1 MKKLIYLLFFAIIF
15 GQEASKDNIQ
25 NISIVSTTN
34 VYSEFYDCGCPK
46 NPLGGL
52 ARKTFFLKNM
62 MPGRDSFL
70 IDAGN
75 ALFDSNQINP
85 DNLSIENKR
94 FKARNF
100 VKTLEFLGQDVVNI
114 GSNDFKGGVDFL
126 VNITKDS
133 SVNFISANLY
143 DKSSNKLLFKP
154 YHILEKDGAKIAF
167 IGLSQSARSNSIINK
182 NFIEEGNKYISELKP
197 SVDIIVLL
205 VNVLDEN
212 LIDLSQSFNNADYIF
227 LSGSKRRTEPRSK
240 QSDSGALVY
249 GGGIQGK
256 HLSIVDIRI
265 KAPNKAIID
274 VSAPFNR
281 LQEIDYRLN
290 RLQAK
295 DPSISL
301 EELYANQ
308 PNVLSL
314 IEKYQKEATELGIS
328 LAGYQNRSTFLA
340 FPFLRRYPMIKMLLR
355 SFKTLLTRQIFLSKT
370 NFIFFLF
377 YNLKLFYYDML
388 CECSSA
394 GRAQPCQGW
403 GRAFESRHSL
413 NSLSIQKMN
422 Q

>member
-15 GQEASKDNIQ
+15 GQDASKENIQ

-126 VNITKDS
+126 INITESS

-143 DKSSNKLLFKP
+143 DKSSNELLFKP
-154 YHILEKDGAKIAF
+154 YHILEKDGLKIAF

-182 NFIEEGNKYISELKP
+182 NFIEEGNRYISEIKP
-197 SVDIIVLL
+197 SVDIIVML
-205 VNVLDEN
+205 VNVFDEN
-212 LIDLSQSFNNADYIF
+212 LIDLSKSFNNADYIF
-227 LSGSKRRTEPRSK
+227 LSGSKSRTEPRSK
-240 QSDSGALVY
+240 QSDAGALVY

-256 HLSIVDIRI
+256 HLSILDIRI

-295 DPSISL
+295 DPSIRL

-328 LAGYQNRSTFLA
+328 LAGHQNRSTFFSVPLSPTIPDDKDVAA
-340 FPFLRRYPMIKMLLR
+340 FIQDIADKADF
-355 SFKTLLTRQIFLSKT
+355 S
-370 NFIFFLF
+370 
-377 YNLKLFYYDML
+377 LK
-388 CECSSA
+388 
-394 GRAQPCQGW
+394 
-403 GRAFESRHSL
+403 
-413 NSLSIQKMN
+413 N
-422 Q
+422 

>member
-1 MKKLIYLLFFAIIF
+1 MTKLLYLLFFTVIF
-15 GQEASKDNIQ
+15 SQEPLEDTTQ

-52 ARKTFFLKNM
+52 ARKKFFLNNM
-62 MPGRDSFL
+62 MAGRESFL
-70 IDAGN
+70 VDAGN

-85 DNLSIENKR
+85 DNLSIKDKR

-100 VKTLEFLGQDVVNI
+100 VKALEFLGQDVVNI

-126 VNITKDS
+126 IDITKNS

-143 DKSSNKLLFKP
+143 DKSKNSLLFKP

-167 IGLSQSARSNSIINK
+167 IGLSQSARSNSILNK

-212 LIDLSQSFNNADYIF
+212 LIDLSKSFEKADYIF
-227 LSGSKRRTEPRSK
+227 LSGTTKRTEPRTK
-240 QSDSGALVY
+240 QSDSGALIY

-256 HLSIVDIRI
+256 HLSILDIRI
-265 KAPNKAIID
+265 KASNEVIND

-295 DPSISL
+295 NPSIPL

-308 PNVLSL
+308 PNVLDL
-314 IEKYQKEATELGIS
+314 IKKYQKEATGLGIS
-328 LAGYQNRSTFLA
+328 LAGFSNRS
-340 FPFLRRYPMIKMLLR
+340 
-355 SFKTLLTRQIFLSKT
+355 
-370 NFIFFLF
+370 IFFSVPLSPTIPDDKEVAAF
-377 YNLKLFYYDML
+377 IQDVADKADFSLK
-388 CECSSA
+388 
-394 GRAQPCQGW
+394 
-403 GRAFESRHSL
+403 
-413 NSLSIQKMN
+413 N
-422 Q
+422 

>member
-15 GQEASKDNIQ
+15 GQDISKENIK
-25 NISIVSTTN
+25 NFSIVSTTN

-62 MPGRDSFL
+62 MPDRDSIL

-75 ALFDSNQINP
+75 SLFDSNQINP

-126 VNITKDS
+126 LDITKDS
-133 SVNFISANLY
+133 SVNFISANIY
-143 DKSSNKLLFKP
+143 DKSSENLLFKP
-154 YHILEKDGAKIAF
+154 YHIIEKDGAEIAF
-167 IGLSQSARSNSIINK
+167 IGLSQSARSDSIINK
-182 NFIEEGNKYISELKP
+182 NFIEEGNRYISELKP

-212 LIDLSQSFNNADYIF
+212 LIDLSQSFKSADYIF
-227 LSGSKRRTEPRSK
+227 LSGSTRRTEPRSK

-295 DPSISL
+295 DPSMRL
-301 EELYANQ
+301 EDLYANQ

-328 LAGYQNRSTFLA
+328 LSGHQNRSTFFSIPLSPTIPDDKEVAA
-340 FPFLRRYPMIKMLLR
+340 FIQDIADKADFP
-355 SFKTLLTRQIFLSKT
+355 
-370 NFIFFLF
+370 
-377 YNLKLFYYDML
+377 LKD
-388 CECSSA
+388 
-394 GRAQPCQGW
+394 
-403 GRAFESRHSL
+403 
-413 NSLSIQKMN
+413 
-422 Q
+422 

>member
-100 VKTLEFLGQDVVNI
+100 VKTLEFLGQDIVNI

-126 VNITKDS
+126 INITKDS

-154 YHILEKDGAKIAF
+154 YHIIEKDGAKIAF

-182 NFIEEGNKYISELKP
+182 NFIEEGNKFISELKP
-197 SVDIIVLL
+197 SVDIIILL
-205 VNVLDEN
+205 INVLDEN

-227 LSGSKRRTEPRSK
+227 LSGSIKRSEPRSR

-328 LAGYQNRSTFLA
+328 VAGHQNRSTFFSIPLSPSIPDDKEVAA
-340 FPFLRRYPMIKMLLR
+340 FIQDIANKA
-355 SFKTLLTRQIFLSKT
+355 
-370 NFIFFLF
+370 NFS
-377 YNLKLFYYDML
+377 LKD
-388 CECSSA
+388 
-394 GRAQPCQGW
+394 
-403 GRAFESRHSL
+403 
-413 NSLSIQKMN
+413 
-422 Q
+422 

>member
-15 GQEASKDNIQ
+15 GQEVSKDNIQ

-85 DNLSIENKR
+85 DNLSIQNKR

-227 LSGSKRRTEPRSK
+227 LSGSTRRTEPRSR

-301 EELYANQ
+301 EALYANQ

-328 LAGYQNRSTFLA
+328 LAGHQNRSTFFSIPLSPTIPDDKEVAA
-340 FPFLRRYPMIKMLLR
+340 FIQDIADKADFP
-355 SFKTLLTRQIFLSKT
+355 
-370 NFIFFLF
+370 
-377 YNLKLFYYDML
+377 LKD
-388 CECSSA
+388 
-394 GRAQPCQGW
+394 
-403 GRAFESRHSL
+403 
-413 NSLSIQKMN
+413 
-422 Q
+422 

>member
-1 MKKLIYLLFFAIIF
+1 MKILIYIIF
-15 GQEASKDNIQ
+15 FTIIVGQDTSNENFLD
-25 NISIVSTTN
+25 ISIVSTSN
-34 VYSEFYDCGCPK
+34 VYSEYYDCGCPK

-75 ALFDSNQINP
+75 SLFDSNQINP

-100 VKTLEFLGQDVVNI
+100 VKILEFLGQDVVNI

-126 VNITKDS
+126 IDITKDS
-133 SVNFISANLY
+133 SINFISANLY
-143 DKSSNKLLFKP
+143 DKSSNELLFKP
-154 YHILEKDGAKIAF
+154 YYVYEKDGARIAF

-182 NFIEEGNKYISELKP
+182 NFIEEGNRYISELKS
-197 SVDIIVLL
+197 SVDIIVMLI
-205 VNVLDEN
+205 NVIDEN
-212 LIDLSQSFNNADYIF
+212 LIDLSKSFTNADYIF
-227 LSGSKRRTEPRSK
+227 LSGSTKRTEPRSK
-240 QSDSGALVY
+240 QSDSGALIY

-256 HLSIVDIRI
+256 HLSILDIRI
-265 KAPNKAIID
+265 KAPNKPIID

-295 DPSISL
+295 NPSIRL

-328 LAGYQNRSTFLA
+328 LAGYQNRSTFFSIPLSPTIPDDKDVAA
-340 FPFLRRYPMIKMLLR
+340 FIQDIADKADFP
-355 SFKTLLTRQIFLSKT
+355 
-370 NFIFFLF
+370 
-377 YNLKLFYYDML
+377 LKD
-388 CECSSA
+388 
-394 GRAQPCQGW
+394 
-403 GRAFESRHSL
+403 
-413 NSLSIQKMN
+413 
-422 Q
+422 

>member
-1 MKKLIYLLFFAIIF
+1 MKKLIYLLFLTIIF
-15 GQEASKDNIQ
+15 GQEATKDNIQ

-62 MPGRDSFL
+62 MPDRDSIL

-295 DPSISL
+295 DPSMRL
-301 EELYANQ
+301 EDLYANQ

-328 LAGYQNRSTFLA
+328 LAGHQNRSTFFSIPLSPTIPDDKEVAA
-340 FPFLRRYPMIKMLLR
+340 FIQDIADKADFP
-355 SFKTLLTRQIFLSKT
+355 
-370 NFIFFLF
+370 
-377 YNLKLFYYDML
+377 LKD
-388 CECSSA
+388 
-394 GRAQPCQGW
+394 
-403 GRAFESRHSL
+403 
-413 NSLSIQKMN
+413 
-422 Q
+422 

>member
-1 MKKLIYLLFFAIIF
+1 LKKLIYILFFTIIF
-15 GQEASKDNIQ
+15 GQETSKENFLY
-25 NISIVSTTN
+25 ISILSTSN
-34 VYSEFYDCGCPK
+34 VFSEYYDCGCPK

-85 DNLSIENKR
+85 DNLSLENKR

-100 VKTLEFLGQDVVNI
+100 VKTLEFLGQDIVNI

-126 VNITKDS
+126 IDITKDS

-154 YHILEKDGAKIAF
+154 YHVLEKNGAKIAF
-167 IGLSQSARSNSIINK
+167 IGLSESARSNSMINK
-182 NFIEEGNKYISELKP
+182 NYIEEGNRLISELKDK
-197 SVDIIVLL
+197 VDIIILL
-205 VNVLDEN
+205 VDKKHNTNIRDVS
-212 LIDLSQSFNNADYIF
+212 LSFLALSNSFPDANYIF
-227 LSGSKRRTEPRSK
+227 VSGSTKRTEPRTK

-249 GGGIQGK
+249 GGGIQGM
-256 HLSIVDIRI
+256 HLSILDIRI
-265 KAPNKAIID
+265 KAPNEAIID

-295 DPSISL
+295 DPSIRL

-328 LAGYQNRSTFLA
+328 LAGYQNRSTF
-340 FPFLRRYPMIKMLLR
+340 FSVP
-355 SFKTLLTRQIFLSKT
+355 LSPAIPDDKDVAT
-370 NFIFFLF
+370 FIQNIANKADFS
-377 YNLKLFYYDML
+377 LK
-388 CECSSA
+388 
-394 GRAQPCQGW
+394 
-403 GRAFESRHSL
+403 
-413 NSLSIQKMN
+413 N
-422 Q
+422 

>member
-1 MKKLIYLLFFAIIF
+1 MKKLVYLLFLATIF
-15 GQEASKDNIQ
+15 GQEASKNNIQ

-126 VNITKDS
+126 IDITKDS
-133 SVNFISANLY
+133 SVNFVSANLY

-154 YHILEKDGAKIAF
+154 YHIMEKDGAKIAF

-182 NFIEEGNKYISELKP
+182 NFIEEGNKYISELKS
-197 SVDIIVLL
+197 SVDIIVML

-212 LIDLSQSFNNADYIF
+212 LIDLSQSFSNADYIF
-227 LSGSKRRTEPRSK
+227 LSGSSRRTEPRSK

-274 VSAPFNR
+274 VSSPFNR

-328 LAGYQNRSTFLA
+328 LAGHQNRSTFFSIPLSPTIPDDKEVA
-340 FPFLRRYPMIKMLLR
+340 SFIQEIADKADFP
-355 SFKTLLTRQIFLSKT
+355 
-370 NFIFFLF
+370 
-377 YNLKLFYYDML
+377 LKD
-388 CECSSA
+388 
-394 GRAQPCQGW
+394 
-403 GRAFESRHSL
+403 
-413 NSLSIQKMN
+413 
-422 Q
+422 

>member
-1 MKKLIYLLFFAIIF
+1 MKKLIYLLFFTIIF
-15 GQEASKDNIQ
+15 GQEATKDNIQ

-62 MPGRDSFL
+62 MPDRDSIL

-126 VNITKDS
+126 INITDNS

-154 YHILEKDGAKIAF
+154 YHILEKDGARIAF

-182 NFIEEGNKYISELKP
+182 NFIEEGNKYISELKS
-197 SVDIIVLL
+197 SVDIIVML

-212 LIDLSQSFNNADYIF
+212 LIDLSKSFNNADYIF
-227 LSGSKRRTEPRSK
+227 LSGSTKRTEPRSK

-249 GGGIQGK
+249 SGGIQGK
-256 HLSIVDIRI
+256 HLSILDIRI
-265 KAPNKAIID
+265 KAPKEAIID

-295 DPSISL
+295 DPSIRL

-328 LAGYQNRSTFLA
+328 LAGHENRSTFFSVPLSPTIPDDKDVAA
-340 FPFLRRYPMIKMLLR
+340 FIQNIADKADF
-355 SFKTLLTRQIFLSKT
+355 S
-370 NFIFFLF
+370 
-377 YNLKLFYYDML
+377 LK
-388 CECSSA
+388 
-394 GRAQPCQGW
+394 
-403 GRAFESRHSL
+403 
-413 NSLSIQKMN
+413 N
-422 Q
+422 

>member
-1 MKKLIYLLFFAIIF
+1 MTKLLYLLFFTVIF
-15 GQEASKDNIQ
+15 SQEPLKDTTQ

-52 ARKTFFLKNM
+52 ARKKFFLDNM
-62 MPGRDSFL
+62 MPGRESFL
-70 IDAGN
+70 VDAGN

-85 DNLSIENKR
+85 DNLSIKDKR

-100 VKTLEFLGQDVVNI
+100 VKALEFLGQDVVNI

-126 VNITKDS
+126 IDITKDS

-143 DKSSNKLLFKP
+143 DKSTNSLLFKP

-167 IGLSQSARSNSIINK
+167 IGLSQSARSNSILNK
-182 NFIEEGNKYISELKP
+182 NFIEEGNKFISELKP

-212 LIDLSQSFNNADYIF
+212 LIDLSKSFEKADYIF
-227 LSGSKRRTEPRSK
+227 LSGTTKRTEPRTK
-240 QSDSGALVY
+240 QSDSGALIY

-256 HLSIVDIRI
+256 HLSILDIRI
-265 KAPNKAIID
+265 KASNEAIND

-295 DPSISL
+295 DPSIRL

-328 LAGYQNRSTFLA
+328 LAGFSNRS
-340 FPFLRRYPMIKMLLR
+340 
-355 SFKTLLTRQIFLSKT
+355 
-370 NFIFFLF
+370 IFFSVPLSPTIPDDKEVAAF
-377 YNLKLFYYDML
+377 IQDVADKADFSLK
-388 CECSSA
+388 
-394 GRAQPCQGW
+394 
-403 GRAFESRHSL
+403 
-413 NSLSIQKMN
+413 N
-422 Q
+422 

>member
-167 IGLSQSARSNSIINK
+167 IGLSHSPRSNSLITK

-295 DPSISL
+295 DPSIRL

-328 LAGYQNRSTFLA
+328 LAGYQNRSTFFSVPSFSDDTDDKDVAA
-340 FPFLRRYPMIKMLLR
+340 FIQNIADKADF
-355 SFKTLLTRQIFLSKT
+355 S
-370 NFIFFLF
+370 
-377 YNLKLFYYDML
+377 LK
-388 CECSSA
+388 
-394 GRAQPCQGW
+394 
-403 GRAFESRHSL
+403 
-413 NSLSIQKMN
+413 N
-422 Q
+422 

>member
-1 MKKLIYLLFFAIIF
+1 MKILYIISIIF
-15 GQEASKDNIQ
+15 LISCQKDVSKEDIKPQQTKDVPSEEVLTKDVSSEEIQTNSVEQPKNTAQ

-52 ARKTFFLKNM
+52 ARKKFFLNNM
-62 MPGRDSFL
+62 MSRKEYL
-70 IDAGN
+70 LVDAGN

-85 DNLSIENKR
+85 DNLSIKDKK

-100 VKTLEFLGQDVVNI
+100 IKTLEFLGQDIVNI

-126 VNITKDS
+126 IDITKNS

-143 DKSSNKLLFKP
+143 NKSTNSLLFKP
-154 YHILEKDGAKIAF
+154 YHILEMDGARIAF

-212 LIDLSQSFNNADYIF
+212 LIDLSQSFEKADYIF
-227 LSGSKRRTEPRSK
+227 LSGSTKRTEPRTK
-240 QSDSGALVY
+240 QSDEGALVY

-256 HLSIVDIRI
+256 HLSILDIRI
-265 KAPNKAIID
+265 KTSNEAIND

-295 DPSISL
+295 DPSKTL
-301 EELYANQ
+301 ENLYANQ

-328 LAGYQNRSTFLA
+328 LSGYSNRS
-340 FPFLRRYPMIKMLLR
+340 
-355 SFKTLLTRQIFLSKT
+355 
-370 NFIFFLF
+370 IFFSVPLSPTIPDDKEVAAF
-377 YNLKLFYYDML
+377 IQGIADKANFPLK
-388 CECSSA
+388 
-394 GRAQPCQGW
+394 
-403 GRAFESRHSL
+403 
-413 NSLSIQKMN
+413 N
-422 Q
+422 

>member
-1 MKKLIYLLFFAIIF
+1 MKKIIYLLFLTIIF
-15 GQEASKDNIQ
+15 GQEATKDNIQ

-62 MPGRDSFL
+62 MPGRDSIL

-126 VNITKDS
+126 INITGSS

-154 YHILEKDGAKIAF
+154 YHILEKDGARIAF

-182 NFIEEGNKYISELKP
+182 NFIEEGNKYIYELKS
-197 SVDIIVLL
+197 SVDIIVML

-212 LIDLSQSFNNADYIF
+212 LIDLSKSFNSADYIF
-227 LSGSKRRTEPRSK
+227 LSGSSKRTEPRSK

-256 HLSIVDIRI
+256 HLSILDIRI

-295 DPSISL
+295 DPSIRL

-328 LAGYQNRSTFLA
+328 LAGHENRSTFFSVPLSPTIPDDKDVAA
-340 FPFLRRYPMIKMLLR
+340 FIQDIADKADF
-355 SFKTLLTRQIFLSKT
+355 S
-370 NFIFFLF
+370 
-377 YNLKLFYYDML
+377 LK
-388 CECSSA
+388 
-394 GRAQPCQGW
+394 
-403 GRAFESRHSL
+403 
-413 NSLSIQKMN
+413 N
-422 Q
+422 

>member
-1 MKKLIYLLFFAIIF
+1 LKKLIYILFFTIIF
-15 GQEASKDNIQ
+15 GQETSKENFLD
-25 NISIVSTTN
+25 ISIVSTSN
-34 VYSEFYDCGCPK
+34 VFSEYYDCGCPK

-85 DNLSIENKR
+85 DNLSLENKR

-100 VKTLEFLGQDVVNI
+100 VKTLEFLGQDIVNI

-126 VNITKDS
+126 IDITKDS

-154 YHILEKDGAKIAF
+154 YHVLEKNGAKIAF
-167 IGLSQSARSNSIINK
+167 IGLSESARSNSMINK
-182 NFIEEGNKYISELKP
+182 NYIEEGNRLISELKDK
-197 SVDIIVLL
+197 VDIIILL
-205 VNVLDEN
+205 VDKKHNTNIRDVS
-212 LIDLSQSFNNADYIF
+212 LSFLALSNSFPDANYIF
-227 LSGSKRRTEPRSK
+227 VSGSTKRTEPRTK

-249 GGGIQGK
+249 GGGIQGM
-256 HLSIVDIRI
+256 HLSILDIRI
-265 KAPNKAIID
+265 KAPNEAIID

-295 DPSISL
+295 DPSIRL

-328 LAGYQNRSTFLA
+328 LAGYQNRSTFFSVPLSPAIPDDKDVAA
-340 FPFLRRYPMIKMLLR
+340 FIQNIANKADF
-355 SFKTLLTRQIFLSKT
+355 S
-370 NFIFFLF
+370 
-377 YNLKLFYYDML
+377 LK
-388 CECSSA
+388 
-394 GRAQPCQGW
+394 
-403 GRAFESRHSL
+403 
-413 NSLSIQKMN
+413 N
-422 Q
+422 

>member
-1 MKKLIYLLFFAIIF
+1 LKKLIYILFFTIIF
-15 GQEASKDNIQ
+15 GQETSKENFLD
-25 NISIVSTTN
+25 ISIVSTSN
-34 VYSEFYDCGCPK
+34 VFSEYYDCGCPK

-85 DNLSIENKR
+85 DNLSLENKR

-100 VKTLEFLGQDVVNI
+100 VKTLEFLGQDIVNI

-126 VNITKDS
+126 IDITKDS

-154 YHILEKDGAKIAF
+154 YHVLEKNGAKIAF
-167 IGLSQSARSNSIINK
+167 IGLSESARSNSMINK
-182 NFIEEGNKYISELKP
+182 NYIEEGNRLISELKDK
-197 SVDIIVLL
+197 VDIIILL
-205 VNVLDEN
+205 VDKKHNTNIRDVS
-212 LIDLSQSFNNADYIF
+212 LSFLALSNSFPDANYIF
-227 LSGSKRRTEPRSK
+227 VSGSTKRTEPRTK

-249 GGGIQGK
+249 GGGIQGM
-256 HLSIVDIRI
+256 HLSILDIRI
-265 KAPNKAIID
+265 KAPNEAIID

-290 RLQAK
+290 RLKAK
-295 DPSISL
+295 DPSIRL

-328 LAGYQNRSTFLA
+328 LAGYQNRSTFFSVPLSPTIPDDKDVAA
-340 FPFLRRYPMIKMLLR
+340 FIQNIADKADF
-355 SFKTLLTRQIFLSKT
+355 S
-370 NFIFFLF
+370 
-377 YNLKLFYYDML
+377 LK
-388 CECSSA
+388 
-394 GRAQPCQGW
+394 
-403 GRAFESRHSL
+403 
-413 NSLSIQKMN
+413 N
-422 Q
+422 

>member
-1 MKKLIYLLFFAIIF
+1 MKKLVYLLFLATIF
-15 GQEASKDNIQ
+15 GQEASKNNIQ

-126 VNITKDS
+126 IDITKDS
-133 SVNFISANLY
+133 SVNFVSANLY
-143 DKSSNKLLFKP
+143 DKSSKKLLFKP
-154 YHILEKDGAKIAF
+154 YHIMEKDGAKIAF

-182 NFIEEGNKYISELKP
+182 NFIEEGNKYISELKS
-197 SVDIIVLL
+197 SVDIIVML

-212 LIDLSQSFNNADYIF
+212 LIDFSQSCSNADYIF
-227 LSGSKRRTEPRSK
+227 LSGSSRRTEPRSK

-274 VSAPFNR
+274 VSSPFNR

-295 DPSISL
+295 DPSTSL

-328 LAGYQNRSTFLA
+328 LAGHQNRSTFFSIPLSPTIPDDKDVA
-340 FPFLRRYPMIKMLLR
+340 SFIQEIADKADFP
-355 SFKTLLTRQIFLSKT
+355 
-370 NFIFFLF
+370 
-377 YNLKLFYYDML
+377 LKD
-388 CECSSA
+388 
-394 GRAQPCQGW
+394 
-403 GRAFESRHSL
+403 
-413 NSLSIQKMN
+413 
-422 Q
+422 

>member
-1 MKKLIYLLFFAIIF
+1 MKKLIYLLFFTIIF
-15 GQEASKDNIQ
+15 GQEATKDNIQ

-62 MPGRDSFL
+62 MPDRDSIL

-126 VNITKDS
+126 INITDNS

-154 YHILEKDGAKIAF
+154 YHILEKDGARIAF

-182 NFIEEGNKYISELKP
+182 NFIEEGNKYISELKS
-197 SVDIIVLL
+197 SVDIIVML

-212 LIDLSQSFNNADYIF
+212 LIDLSKSFNSADYIF
-227 LSGSKRRTEPRSK
+227 LSGSTKRTEPRSK

-256 HLSIVDIRI
+256 HLSILDIRI
-265 KAPNKAIID
+265 KAPNEAIID

-295 DPSISL
+295 DPSIRL

-328 LAGYQNRSTFLA
+328 LAGYQNRSTFFSVPLSPTIPDDKDVAA
-340 FPFLRRYPMIKMLLR
+340 FIQNIADKADF
-355 SFKTLLTRQIFLSKT
+355 S
-370 NFIFFLF
+370 
-377 YNLKLFYYDML
+377 LK
-388 CECSSA
+388 
-394 GRAQPCQGW
+394 
-403 GRAFESRHSL
+403 
-413 NSLSIQKMN
+413 N
-422 Q
+422 

>member
-1 MKKLIYLLFFAIIF
+1 MKILYIISIIF
-15 GQEASKDNIQ
+15 LISCQKDVSKEDIKPQQTKDVPSEEVLTKDVSSEEIQTNSVEQPKNTAQ

-52 ARKTFFLKNM
+52 ARKKFFLDNM
-62 MPGRDSFL
+62 MSRKEYL
-70 IDAGN
+70 LVDAGN

-85 DNLSIENKR
+85 DNLSIKDKK

-100 VKTLEFLGQDVVNI
+100 IKTLEFLGQDIVNI

-126 VNITKDS
+126 IDITKNS

-143 DKSSNKLLFKP
+143 NKSTNSLLFKP
-154 YHILEKDGAKIAF
+154 YHILEMDGARIAF

-212 LIDLSQSFNNADYIF
+212 LIDLSQSFEKADYIF
-227 LSGSKRRTEPRSK
+227 LSGSTKRTEPRTK
-240 QSDSGALVY
+240 QSDEGALVY

-256 HLSIVDIRI
+256 HLSILDIRI
-265 KAPNKAIID
+265 KTSNEAIND

-295 DPSISL
+295 DPSKTL
-301 EELYANQ
+301 ENLYANQ

-328 LAGYQNRSTFLA
+328 LSGYSNRS
-340 FPFLRRYPMIKMLLR
+340 
-355 SFKTLLTRQIFLSKT
+355 
-370 NFIFFLF
+370 IFFSVPLSPTIPDDKEVAAF
-377 YNLKLFYYDML
+377 IQGIADKANFPLK
-388 CECSSA
+388 
-394 GRAQPCQGW
+394 
-403 GRAFESRHSL
+403 
-413 NSLSIQKMN
+413 N
-422 Q
+422 

>member
-1 MKKLIYLLFFAIIF
+1 MKKLVYILFFTIIL
-15 GQEASKDNIQ
+15 GQDASKENFLD
-25 NISIVSTTN
+25 ISIVSTSN
-34 VYSEFYDCGCPK
+34 VFSEYYDCGCPK

-85 DNLSIENKR
+85 DNLSLENKR

-100 VKTLEFLGQDVVNI
+100 VKTLEFLGQDIMNI

-126 VNITKDS
+126 IDITKDS

-154 YHILEKDGAKIAF
+154 YHILEKNGAKIAF
-167 IGLSQSARSNSIINK
+167 IGLSESAKSNSMVNK
-182 NFIEEGNKYISELKP
+182 NYIEEGNRLISELKDK
-197 SVDIIVLL
+197 VDIIILL
-205 VNVLDEN
+205 VDKKHDTNIRDVS
-212 LIDLSQSFNNADYIF
+212 LSFLTLSNSFPGANYIF
-227 LSGSKRRTEPRSK
+227 VSGSTKRTEPKTK

-256 HLSIVDIRI
+256 HLSILDIRI
-265 KAPNKAIID
+265 KAQNKAIID

-281 LQEIDYRLN
+281 LQEINYRLN

-295 DPSISL
+295 DTSIRL

-314 IEKYQKEATELGIS
+314 IKKYQKEATELGIS
-328 LAGYQNRSTFLA
+328 LAGYQNRSTFFSVPLPLA
-340 FPFLRRYPMIKMLLR
+340 IPDDKDVAA
-355 SFKTLLTRQIFLSKT
+355 
-370 NFIFFLF
+370 FIQDIADKADFS
-377 YNLKLFYYDML
+377 LK
-388 CECSSA
+388 
-394 GRAQPCQGW
+394 
-403 GRAFESRHSL
+403 
-413 NSLSIQKMN
+413 N
-422 Q
+422 

>member
-15 GQEASKDNIQ
+15 GQEAPKDNIQ

-126 VNITKDS
+126 INITKDS

-154 YHILEKDGAKIAF
+154 YHIIEKDGAKIAF

-182 NFIEEGNKYISELKP
+182 NFIEEGNRYISELKS
-197 SVDIIVLL
+197 SVDIIVMLI
-205 VNVLDEN
+205 NVLDEN

-227 LSGSKRRTEPRSK
+227 LSGSTRRTEPRSR
-240 QSDSGALVY
+240 QSDSGALIY

-295 DPSISL
+295 DPSMRL
-301 EELYANQ
+301 EDLYANQ
-308 PNVLSL
+308 PNVLDL

-328 LAGYQNRSTFLA
+328 LSGHQNRSTFFSIPLSPTIPDDKEA
-340 FPFLRRYPMIKMLLR
+340 ASFIQDIADKADFP
-355 SFKTLLTRQIFLSKT
+355 
-370 NFIFFLF
+370 
-377 YNLKLFYYDML
+377 LKD
-388 CECSSA
+388 
-394 GRAQPCQGW
+394 
-403 GRAFESRHSL
+403 
-413 NSLSIQKMN
+413 
-422 Q
+422 

>member
-1 MKKLIYLLFFAIIF
+1 MKKLIYILFLTVII
-15 GQEASKDNIQ
+15 GQEIPKDNIL
-25 NISIVSTTN
+25 NISIVSTSN

-114 GSNDFKGGVDFL
+114 GSNDFKGGLDFL
-126 VNITKDS
+126 INITKNS
-133 SVNFISANLY
+133 EVNFISANLY
-143 DKSSNKLLFKP
+143 DKSSNELLFEP
-154 YHILEKDGAKIAF
+154 YHILEKDGTKIAF
-167 IGLSQSARSNSIINK
+167 IGLSEAASSNSIINK
-182 NFIEEGNKYISELKP
+182 NFIVEGNRYISELKS
-197 SVDIIVLL
+197 SVDIIFLL
-205 VNVLDEN
+205 VNVIDN
-212 LIDLSQSFNNADYIF
+212 NSIDLSQSFKNADYIF
-227 LSGSKRRTEPRSK
+227 LSGSTMRTEPRSK
-240 QSDSGALVY
+240 QSDSGALIY

-256 HLSIVDIRI
+256 HLSILDIRI
-265 KAPNKAIID
+265 KDLNKAIND

-290 RLQAK
+290 KLQAK
-295 DPSISL
+295 NTSMRL

-314 IEKYQKEATELGIS
+314 IKKYQKEATELGIS
-328 LAGYQNRSTFLA
+328 LASHQNRSTFFSIPLSPSIPDDKDVA
-340 FPFLRRYPMIKMLLR
+340 SFIQDIADKADFP
-355 SFKTLLTRQIFLSKT
+355 
-370 NFIFFLF
+370 
-377 YNLKLFYYDML
+377 LK
-388 CECSSA
+388 
-394 GRAQPCQGW
+394 
-403 GRAFESRHSL
+403 
-413 NSLSIQKMN
+413 N
-422 Q
+422 

>member
-1 MKKLIYLLFFAIIF
+1 MKKLRYLLFFAIIF
-15 GQEASKDNIQ
+15 GQEAPKDNIQ

-126 VNITKDS
+126 INITKDS

-154 YHILEKDGAKIAF
+154 YHIIEKDGAKIAF

-182 NFIEEGNKYISELKP
+182 NFIEEGNRYISELKS
-197 SVDIIVLL
+197 SVDIIVMLI
-205 VNVLDEN
+205 NVLDEN

-227 LSGSKRRTEPRSK
+227 LSGSTRRTEPRSR
-240 QSDSGALVY
+240 QSDSGALIY

-295 DPSISL
+295 DPSMRL
-301 EELYANQ
+301 EDLYANQ
-308 PNVLSL
+308 PNVLDL

-328 LAGYQNRSTFLA
+328 LSGHQNRSTFFSIPLSPTIPDDKEA
-340 FPFLRRYPMIKMLLR
+340 ASFIQDIADKADFP
-355 SFKTLLTRQIFLSKT
+355 
-370 NFIFFLF
+370 
-377 YNLKLFYYDML
+377 LKD
-388 CECSSA
+388 
-394 GRAQPCQGW
+394 
-403 GRAFESRHSL
+403 
-413 NSLSIQKMN
+413 
-422 Q
+422 